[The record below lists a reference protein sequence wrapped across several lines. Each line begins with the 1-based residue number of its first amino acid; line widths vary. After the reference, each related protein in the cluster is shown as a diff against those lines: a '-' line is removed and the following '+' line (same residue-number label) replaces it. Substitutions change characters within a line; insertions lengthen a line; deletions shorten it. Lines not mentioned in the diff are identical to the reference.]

1 MMMDGVDRM
10 IEQIKRH
17 EGVKLKPYH
26 CTAGKLT
33 IGVGRNIEDNGISER
48 EADFLLMNDLSAMAD
63 AAKSYEWYAGLNEPR
78 KAVIIN
84 MLFNLGQPRFDK
96 FVNTKQF
103 LADGMYE
110 EAAEEMLNSKW
121 ARDVGRR
128 AEELSQQMA
137 TGDWYV
143 G

>member
-1 MMMDGVDRM
+1 MMKDGVDRM

-48 EADFLLMNDLSAMAD
+48 EADFLLMNDLAAMAD
-63 AAKSYEWYAGLNEPR
+63 AAKSYDWYAGLNEPR

-103 LADGMYE
+103 LADGLYE

-128 AEELSQQMA
+128 AEELSEQMA

>member
-48 EADFLLMNDLSAMAD
+48 EADFLLMNDLAAMAE
-63 AAKSYEWYAGLNEPR
+63 AAKSYDWYAGLNEPR

-84 MLFNLGQPRFDK
+84 LLYNLGQPRFDK

-128 AEELSQQMA
+128 AEELSEQMA
-137 TGDWYV
+137 RGEWYV

>member
-1 MMMDGVDRM
+1 MDGIDKM
-10 IEQIKRH
+10 IAQIKRH

-63 AAKSYEWYAGLNEPR
+63 AAKSYEWYADLNEPR

-84 MLFNLGQPRFDK
+84 MLFNMGQPRFDK
-96 FVNTKQF
+96 FVKTKQF
-103 LADGMYE
+103 LTDGLYI

-121 ARDVGRR
+121 AKDVGRR
-128 AEELSQQMA
+128 AEELSEQMA
-137 TGDWYV
+137 RGKWYV

>member
-1 MMMDGVDRM
+1 MDGIDKM
-10 IEQIKRH
+10 IAQIKRH

-48 EADFLLMNDLSAMAD
+48 EAEFLLMNDLSAMAD
-63 AAKSYEWYAGLNEPR
+63 AAKSYEWYADLNEPR

-84 MLFNLGQPRFDK
+84 MLFNMGQPRFDK

-103 LADGMYE
+103 LSDGLYI

-121 ARDVGRR
+121 AKDVGRR
-128 AEELSQQMA
+128 AEELSEQMA
-137 TGDWYV
+137 RGQWYV

>member
-1 MMMDGVDRM
+1 MIKDGVDRM

-63 AAKSYEWYAGLNEPR
+63 AAKSYAWYAGLNEPR

-84 MLFNLGQPRFDK
+84 MLFNMGQPRFDQ
-96 FVNTKQF
+96 FQNTKQF

-110 EAAEEMLNSKW
+110 EAAEEMLNSRW
-121 ARDVGRR
+121 AKQVGQR
-128 AEELSQQMA
+128 AEELSQQMK
-137 TGDWYV
+137 TGQWYV